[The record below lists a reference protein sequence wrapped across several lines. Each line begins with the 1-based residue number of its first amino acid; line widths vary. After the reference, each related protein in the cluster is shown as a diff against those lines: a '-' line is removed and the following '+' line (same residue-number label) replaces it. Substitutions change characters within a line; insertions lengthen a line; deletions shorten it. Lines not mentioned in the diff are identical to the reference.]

1 MLHIDHIFGE
11 INTTKFADQLT
22 ALSWD
27 TFISEMQEFKGD
39 EYIIKGQNKY
49 HIDVFEVTCN
59 TPLLLNVYYT
69 DEANPKRANLQQG
82 DISILTLNPNMK
94 DTLYF
99 IENLMGERFLYSFSI
114 QRKYGDPDILIEFDN
129 KDNMVINK
137 NGIYV
142 KNTTDN
148 YRSIV
153 VSNKKLSGDDSTK
166 IYFKF
171 GYNIDETFTK
181 IENDIYNI
189 QTENRT
195 DNLFVYIFKNGED
208 RLNYTK
214 VDLTVTTTY
223 DNVKFCYSTNLGV
236 LINPSAQNCF
246 RVGVKNNYTITV
258 INPYIMYKNYSTGD
272 NDNMEY
278 FISFKTENKDLNI
291 TIYPTYYKYDT
302 INRNIQEI
310 PKL

>member
-1 MLHIDHIFGE
+1 MI
-11 INTTKFADQLT
+11 
-22 ALSWD
+22 
-27 TFISEMQEFKGD
+27 
-39 EYIIKGQNKY
+39 
-49 HIDVFEVTCN
+49 
-59 TPLLLNVYYT
+59 NVYYT
-69 DEANPKRANLQQG
+69 DESNPHKTNLQQG
-82 DISILTLNPNMK
+82 DVSILTLHPNSK
-94 DTLYF
+94 DSLSF
-99 IENLMGERFLYSFSI
+99 IEDLSGERFLYSFSI

-195 DNLFVYIFKNGED
+195 ENLFVYIFKNGED

-214 VDLTVTTTY
+214 V
-223 DNVKFCYSTNLGV
+223 
-236 LINPSAQNCF
+236 
-246 RVGVKNNYTITV
+246 
-258 INPYIMYKNYSTGD
+258 
-272 NDNMEY
+272 
-278 FISFKTENKDLNI
+278 
-291 TIYPTYYKYDT
+291 
-302 INRNIQEI
+302 NR
-310 PKL
+310 

>member
-1 MLHIDHIFGE
+1 MDASTMILLTDSLTKKKQVPFGEKFKFKVSFFNSAKTMQYYVSSNPEGRPLNNPTSIEMLNCNEPYYYILNYHKTEGDRMLHIDHIFGE

-69 DEANPKRANLQQG
+69 DEVNPKRANLQQG

-129 KDNMVINK
+129 KDNM
-137 NGIYV
+137 
-142 KNTTDN
+142 
-148 YRSIV
+148 
-153 VSNKKLSGDDSTK
+153 
-166 IYFKF
+166 
-171 GYNIDETFTK
+171 
-181 IENDIYNI
+181 
-189 QTENRT
+189 
-195 DNLFVYIFKNGED
+195 NLFY
-208 RLNYTK
+208 
-214 VDLTVTTTY
+214 
-223 DNVKFCYSTNLGV
+223 
-236 LINPSAQNCF
+236 
-246 RVGVKNNYTITV
+246 
-258 INPYIMYKNYSTGD
+258 
-272 NDNMEY
+272 
-278 FISFKTENKDLNI
+278 
-291 TIYPTYYKYDT
+291 
-302 INRNIQEI
+302 
-310 PKL
+310 